1 MRRGAKGP
9 QAKANAGRSTGTPGG
24 PDANAN
30 ARRSTGTTGT
40 TGRAGTAGKAGAE
53 DDPYEPAEA
62 PRLRLRLRTAA
73 TASVSARRA
82 CSVSFA
88 GLPRPARAGGP
99 GRLGQM
105 R

>member
-1 MRRGAKGP
+1 MRRDVKGLH
-9 QAKANAGRSTGTPGG
+9 AKANAGRSTGIPGG

-30 ARRSTGTTGT
+30 ARRITGT
-40 TGRAGTAGKAGAE
+40 TGRAGTAGAG
-53 DDPYEPAEA
+53 DPYEPAEA
-62 PRLRLRLRTAA
+62 PRLRLRTAA
-73 TASVSARRA
+73 TARRNAWWA

-88 GLPRPARAGGP
+88 RTPRPARAGGP